1 MRWLSVTDADRMAKR
16 WSGIVAILMVAALAA
31 CGTSG
36 SSSDSPSSATSSDPG
51 KAAEIEQIVE
61 DVMTSKHLKAV
72 IVRVTQ
78 DGDEV
83 ITKAF
88 GESQTGIPATP
99 DMHFRNGSVAIA
111 YVAAVLLQ
119 LVDEGVVA
127 LDDTIGRWVPEIPH
141 ADEVTLGQLATMTSG
156 YQDYVL
162 GNDAFETEELNNP
175 FKAWTT
181 GEMLSYA
188 MEKPLLYKPGTNWNY
203 AHTNYVVLGLALQ
216 KITGKPVEDLLRE
229 RISEPLGLSNTVSN
243 LTAAIPD
250 PALHAY
256 SSERRGILKL
266 PPEAPFYEETT
277 GWNPS
282 WSITHGAIQTS
293 NIYDVEATGRK
304 LFAGETLSKES
315 YETMTSTRLR
325 GIARPLPGCATC
337 VAMNERYTYGMGV
350 VLTGD
355 WLVQNPLF
363 NGYAAVVGYLPDQKV
378 SIAVAV
384 TYEAAAFGPDGSYE
398 NGGNPIFSRIGAL
411 MAPDHAPLIPRD

>member
-1 MRWLSVTDADRMAKR
+1 MSDAVRMAKR
-16 WSGIVAILMVAALAA
+16 WSVVAAMVTVLVLGG
-31 CGTSG
+31 CGSGGSG
-36 SSSDSPSSATSSDPG
+36 SPESSGASSNPET
-51 KAAEIEQIVE
+51 AAKIEQIVR
-61 DVMTSKHLKAV
+61 DLKLSKHLKSV
-72 IVRVTQ
+72 IVRVTD

-88 GESQTGIPATP
+88 GESQTGVPATP

-119 LVDEGVVA
+119 LVDEDKVS
-127 LDDTIGRWVPEIPH
+127 LDDAIGRWVPQIPH

-162 GNDAFETEELNNP
+162 GNDAFETTELTNP

-181 GEMLSYA
+181 DEMLSYA
-188 MEKPLLYKPGTNWNY
+188 VDKPLLYKPGTNWNY
-203 AHTNYVVLGLALQ
+203 AHTNYVILGLALE
-216 KITGKPVEDLLRE
+216 KITGKPVEDLLSE
-229 RISEPLGLSNTVSN
+229 RISKPLGLDNTVSD
-243 LTAAIPD
+243 LTATIPE

-256 SSERRGILKL
+256 SSERRGILNL
-266 PPEAPFYEETT
+266 PPDTPFYEETT

-304 LFAGETLSKES
+304 LFAGETLSKDS

-325 GIARPLPGCATC
+325 GVARPVPGCATC
-337 VAMNERYTYGMGV
+337 MEMNERYTYGMGV

-355 WLVQNPLF
+355 WIVQNPLF
-363 NGYAAVVGYLPDQKV
+363 NGYAAVVGYLPQEKV

-384 TYEAAAFGPDGSYE
+384 TYEPEAFGPDGSYD
-398 NGGNPIFSRIGAL
+398 NGGNPIFSRIAAL
-411 MAPDHAPLIPRD
+411 MAPDHAPPIPRD

>member
-16 WSGIVAILMVAALAA
+16 WSGIVALLMVAALAA

-61 DVMTSKHLKAV
+61 DMMTSKHLKAV

-119 LVDEGVVA
+119 LVDEEVVA

-384 TYEAAAFGPDGSYE
+384 TYEPAAFGPDGSYE
-398 NGGNPIFSRIGAL
+398 NGGIPIFSRIGAL

>member
-1 MRWLSVTDADRMAKR
+1 MAKR
-16 WSGIVAILMVAALAA
+16 WSVVVALILVVVLAA
-31 CGTSG
+31 CGSSG
-36 SSSDSPSSATSSDPG
+36 SSSDSPTSATSADPG
-51 KAAEIEQIVE
+51 KAAAIERIVE
-61 DVMTSKHLKAV
+61 DLMASKHLKAV

-99 DMHFRNGSVAIA
+99 DMNFRNGAVAIA

-119 LVDEGVVA
+119 LVDEGKVS

-162 GNDAFETEELNNP
+162 GNEAFERTELNNP

-181 GEMLSYA
+181 DEMLSYA
-188 MEKPLLYKPGTNWNY
+188 MDKRLLYKPGTNWNY
-203 AHTNYVVLGLALQ
+203 AHTNYVILGLALQ

-229 RISEPLGLSNTVSN
+229 RISEPLGLTNTVSN
-243 LTAAIPD
+243 LTATIPE

-256 SSERRGILKL
+256 SSERRGILNL
-266 PPEAPFYEETT
+266 PPDTPFYEETT

-304 LFAGETLSKES
+304 LFAGETLSKEG

-325 GIARPLPGCATC
+325 GIARPLSGCATC
-337 VAMNERYTYGMGV
+337 REMNERYTYGMGV
-350 VLTGD
+350 VLAGE
-355 WLVQNPLF
+355 WIVQNPLF
-363 NGYAAVVGYLPDQKV
+363 NGYAAVVGYLPEEKI

-384 TYEAAAFGPDGSYE
+384 TYESEAFGPDGSYD
-398 NGGNPIFSRIGAL
+398 NGGNPIFSQIGAL
-411 MAPDHAPLIPRD
+411 MAPDHAPPIPRD

>member
-1 MRWLSVTDADRMAKR
+1 MAKR
-16 WSGIVAILMVAALAA
+16 WSVVVALLLVVVLAA
-31 CGTSG
+31 CGSSG
-36 SSSDSPSSATSSDPG
+36 SSSDSPTSAASADPE
-51 KAAEIEQIVE
+51 KAAAIERIVE
-61 DVMTSKHLKAV
+61 DLMASKHLKAV

-99 DMHFRNGSVAIA
+99 DMNFRNGAVAIA

-119 LVDEGVVA
+119 LVDEGKVS

-162 GNDAFETEELNNP
+162 GNEAFERTELNNP
-175 FKAWTT
+175 FKAWTID
-181 GEMLSYA
+181 EMLSYA
-188 MEKPLLYKPGTNWNY
+188 MDKRLLYEPGTNWNY
-203 AHTNYVVLGLALQ
+203 AHTNYVILGLALQ

-229 RISEPLGLSNTVSN
+229 RISEPLGLTNTVSN
-243 LTAAIPD
+243 LTATIPE

-256 SSERRGILKL
+256 SSERRGILNL
-266 PPEAPFYEETT
+266 PPDTPFYEETA

-282 WSITHGAIQTS
+282 WSITHRAIQTS

-304 LFAGETLSKES
+304 LFAGETLSKEA

-325 GIARPLPGCATC
+325 GIARPLSGCATC
-337 VAMNERYTYGMGV
+337 REMNERYTYGMGGV
-350 VLTGD
+350 VL
-355 WLVQNPLF
+355 
-363 NGYAAVVGYLPDQKV
+363 A
-378 SIAVAV
+378 
-384 TYEAAAFGPDGSYE
+384 
-398 NGGNPIFSRIGAL
+398 GGNGSSRIRCSTAT
-411 MAPDHAPLIPRD
+411 PPWSDICRRRRSPSPSR